1 MDLSGEYRIAASR
14 ERVWAALN
22 DPEVLKASIPGCSAL
37 EAVGGDSFTATVT
50 AKVGPVK
57 AKFQGQVT
65 LSDMD
70 PPNGY
75 TIQGEG
81 KGGAAGFA
89 KGGAK
94 VTLLEDGD
102 GTLLQYEVN
111 ANVGGK
117 LAQIGSRLIDGTA
130 KKLAGEFFTVFAEL
144 AAEPAPEAAAEAAP
158 APEAGRPGAATE
170 VPPALVD
177 AAGAAG
183 EAAPEMLHVRSGDIA
198 PGGGDAE
205 PAGGKPEQGGLPRW
219 VWLGGLIVIMIVII
233 GLLGGD

>member
-1 MDLSGEYRIAASR
+1 MDLTGEYRIAASR
-14 ERVWAALN
+14 ERVWEALN
-22 DPEVLKASIPGCSAL
+22 DPETLKASIPGCSDL
-37 EAVGGDSFTATVT
+37 QAVGDNSFTATVT

-65 LSDMD
+65 LSDLD

-94 VTLLEDGD
+94 ITLLEDGD
-102 GTLLQYEVN
+102 GTLLRYEVN

-130 KKLAGEFFTVFAEL
+130 KKLSGEFFTTFSEL
-144 AAEPAPEAAAEAAP
+144 AAGPGPAPTPASEAAHEPATPAAPPAAADA
-158 APEAGRPGAATE
+158 
-170 VPPALVD
+170 VPDRFEPKA
-177 AAGAAG
+177 AAG
-183 EAAPEMLHVRSGDIA
+183 
-198 PGGGDAE
+198 
-205 PAGGKPEQGGLPRW
+205 GGLPRW
-219 VWLGGLIVIMIVII
+219 VWLGGLIIIMAAVLAI
-233 GLLGGD
+233 LGGD

>member
-1 MDLSGEYRIAASR
+1 MDLTGEYRIAASR
-14 ERVWAALN
+14 QRVWEALN
-22 DPEVLKASIPGCSAL
+22 DPETLKASIPGCSEL
-37 EAVGGDSFTATVT
+37 QAVGDNSFTATVT

-94 VTLLEDGD
+94 IALLEDGD
-102 GTLLQYEVN
+102 GTLLKYEVN

-130 KKLAGEFFTVFAEL
+130 KKLSGEFFTTFSEL
-144 AAEPAPEAAAEAAP
+144 AAAPGATPAP
-158 APEAGRPGAATE
+158 APE
-170 VPPALVD
+170 V
-177 AAGAAG
+177 AG
-183 EAAPEMLHVRSGDIA
+183 EPAPTEA
-198 PGGGDAE
+198 PAVVADAGPDRHE
-205 PAGGKPEQGGLPRW
+205 VEQPVGGGLPRW
-219 VWLGGLIVIMIVII
+219 VWLGGLIII
-233 GLLGGD
+233 LVAILAILGGD

>member
-1 MDLSGEYRIAASR
+1 MDLTGEYRIAASR

-22 DPEVLKASIPGCSAL
+22 DPETLKASIPGCSAL
-37 EAVGGDSFTATVT
+37 QAVGDDSFTATVT

-94 VTLLEDGD
+94 VTLLEDGE
-102 GTLLQYEVN
+102 GTLLRYEVN

-130 KKLAGEFFTVFAEL
+130 KKLAGEFFTTFAEL
-144 AAEPAPEAAAEAAP
+144 AAAPPSEPVPGPEAAAAP
-158 APEAGRPGAATE
+158 
-170 VPPALVD
+170 VPPAPT
-177 AAGAAG
+177 
-183 EAAPEMLHVRSGDIA
+183 EAEV
-198 PGGGDAE
+198 
-205 PAGGKPEQGGLPRW
+205 PAGGGLPQW
-219 VWLGGLIVIMIVII
+219 VWLGGLIIIMIAVMAV
-233 GLLGGD
+233 LGGD